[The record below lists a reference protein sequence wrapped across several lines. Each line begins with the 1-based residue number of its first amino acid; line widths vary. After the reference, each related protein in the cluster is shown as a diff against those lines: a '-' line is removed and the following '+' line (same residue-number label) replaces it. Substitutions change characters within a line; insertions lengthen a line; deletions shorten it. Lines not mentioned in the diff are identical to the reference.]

1 MERGA
6 NTMGRY
12 ARLLEGAEAI
22 EIKATVPQKQ
32 VKAALARY
40 GLTRS
45 NDEQRFIYFFDTPR
59 LDLLKAGIIA
69 RARRIVGDEHDSTIK
84 FRPVDAAKVGKKWR
98 KYRDFKIEAD
108 ASEKGIVKSAS
119 FSMPV
124 AKGLIKRVVAGEKS
138 IAALFT
144 EEQEAF
150 LAEMAGSVPDLAKLS
165 VLGPLMAQ
173 RWDFEDPACPWPITA
188 ELWTRA
194 DRATLME
201 VSVKAPAVQAAAVM
215 AGFMAFLGEVG
226 AERDNNQ
233 QAKTRWALDHYAG
246 AAARQ
251 GRRRGPAARQGNAEK
266 GPPDRQTRAQAEA
279 LGGHA
284 PARVGWRLRRA
295 WNPTCSAGSKTSS
308 ARIRTTAPVAP
319 PQGFFA
325 FLWACTEGLRPYILG
340 DDALH
345 RGDRRVR
352 GAAVRDAR
360 PHRRLAGAA
369 SSRRSCGPSSAARCC
384 CSPACSPAASCWSRC
399 RRCSSTRR
407 WPATSRCGCAGTST
421 A

>member
-1 MERGA
+1 MERGVS
-6 NTMGRY
+6 TMGRY

-32 VKAALARY
+32 VKTAMARY
-40 GLTRS
+40 GLTQK
-45 NDEQRFIYFFDTPR
+45 NDEQRYIYFFDTPR

-124 AKGLIKRVVAGEKS
+124 AKGLIKRVVAGDKS

-144 EEQEAF
+144 EEQEEF

-233 QAKTRWALDHYAG
+233 QAKTHWALDHYAG
-246 AAARQ
+246 
-251 GRRRGPAARQGNAEK
+251 
-266 GPPDRQTRAQAEA
+266 
-279 LGGHA
+279 
-284 PARVGWRLRRA
+284 RLR
-295 WNPTCSAGSKTSS
+295 SKAT
-308 ARIRTTAPVAP
+308 ARSRPRRKAAPKQARRTAKPGRKP
-319 PQGFFA
+319 K
-325 FLWACTEGLRPYILG
+325 R
-340 DDALH
+340 
-345 RGDRRVR
+345 
-352 GAAVRDAR
+352 
-360 PHRRLAGAA
+360 
-369 SSRRSCGPSSAARCC
+369 
-384 CSPACSPAASCWSRC
+384 
-399 RRCSSTRR
+399 
-407 WPATSRCGCAGTST
+407 
-421 A
+421 